1 MTNIKKFLFIGL
13 LGIALPTLCMEPEDV
28 PEVHVLDDE
37 QEWVSIKKMGHVVPL
52 LKKVVACRSEALDQN
67 DRIIYTMDA
76 TNPTRYGFI
85 TDQGPWHDNYDLR
98 ILCTDLRGNARV
110 WFLNKDSLKSTHSFM
125 RLLTYKEACR
135 MSGDASRGKLLF
147 YQLCDL
153 TLDNLIPR
161 ERIKYFRTQAGKQAW
176 EWQRLLLLG
185 HQDPQSPLHLV
196 LKDIIRTL
204 GRYTLHAQAY
214 ELLDH
219 AKPDA
224 VLDL

>member
-1 MTNIKKFLFIGL
+1 
-13 LGIALPTLCMEPEDV
+13 
-28 PEVHVLDDE
+28 
-37 QEWVSIKKMGHVVPL
+37 
-52 LKKVVACRSEALDQN
+52 
-67 DRIIYTMDA
+67 
-76 TNPTRYGFI
+76 
-85 TDQGPWHDNYDLR
+85 
-98 ILCTDLRGNARV
+98 
-110 WFLNKDSLKSTHSFM
+110 
-125 RLLTYKEACR
+125 

-204 GRYTLHAQAY
+204 GRYTLHAQAC
-214 ELLDH
+214 ELLDR

-224 VLDL
+224 VLDV